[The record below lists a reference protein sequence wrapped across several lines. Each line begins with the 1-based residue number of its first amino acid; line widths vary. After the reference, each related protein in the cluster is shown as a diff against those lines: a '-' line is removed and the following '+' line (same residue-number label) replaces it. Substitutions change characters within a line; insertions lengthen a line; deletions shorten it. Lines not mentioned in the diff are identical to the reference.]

1 MSGHDLSELSDRV
14 GPCPGNTPQEATAAA
29 WCVCA
34 HARDADDARVIL
46 RALGL
51 LP

>member
-1 MSGHDLSELSDRV
+1 MSGHDLPELSDR
-14 GPCPGNTPQEATAAA
+14 
-29 WCVCA
+29 CA